1 MDYTTADDWYQTVD
15 APAQAPASPLWA
27 ERPNENASL
36 LAQRYEIKGL
46 LGAGGAG
53 SVFRARDLVL
63 GEDVALKVLKRVH
76 PHPAEAVEDLRNE
89 VRLARRVTHRSIAR
103 VYDLVEHDG
112 VYFLTMEFID
122 GISLA
127 KRLGRGR
134 SKQTILPLHEVITH
148 ASQIAEG
155 LYAAHCADVVH
166 CDLKPDNVSP
176 VGKIDKT
183 SHPRRETHAEVGH
196 LHKPAKVDLRRKH
209 AKPKNTAPQTES
221 RVFFVQN
228 SVEAQK
234 KNGLCLGVA
243 KGVDRSA
250 ETACTKGLHFYAAD
264 DEREG
269 DMFTA
274 QIADGISGLGAQAI
288 AAADGNAGNAKG

>member
-209 AKPKNTAPQTES
+209 AKPKNTAPQTDS

>member
-196 LHKPAKVDLRRKH
+196 LHKPAKVDLQRKH
-209 AKPKNTAPQTES
+209 AKQTTPHHRQNRASFLCRTASKRRKKRSVSGS
-221 RVFFVQN
+221 R
-228 SVEAQK
+228 
-234 KNGLCLGVA
+234 

>member
-1 MDYTTADDWYQTVD
+1 MEYNTADDWYQTVD
-15 APAQAPASPLWA
+15 APASESASPLWA
-27 ERPNENASL
+27 ETPSLGASL
-36 LAQRYEIKGL
+36 LANRYEVKGL

-122 GISLA
+122 GLSLA

-134 SKQTILPLHEVITH
+134 SQQTILPLHEVVTH

-155 LYAAHCADVVH
+155 LYAAHSADVVH
-166 CDLKPDNVSP
+166 CDHMPNFASSEL
-176 VGKIDKT
+176 T
-183 SHPRRETHAEVGH
+183 
-196 LHKPAKVDLRRKH
+196 
-209 AKPKNTAPQTES
+209 
-221 RVFFVQN
+221 
-228 SVEAQK
+228 
-234 KNGLCLGVA
+234 C
-243 KGVDRSA
+243 
-250 ETACTKGLHFYAAD
+250 
-264 DEREG
+264 
-269 DMFTA
+269 
-274 QIADGISGLGAQAI
+274 
-288 AAADGNAGNAKG
+288 

>member
-183 SHPRRETHAEVGH
+183 SHPRRETRAEVGH

-209 AKPKNTAPQTES
+209 AKPKNTAPQTDS

-234 KNGLCLGVA
+234 KTVCVWESQ
-243 KGVDRSA
+243 RSGS
-250 ETACTKGLHFYAAD
+250 ECRDSVYKRTPFLRC
-264 DEREG
+264 
-269 DMFTA
+269 
-274 QIADGISGLGAQAI
+274 
-288 AAADGNAGNAKG
+288 

>member
-76 PHPAEAVEDLRNE
+76 PHPTEAVEDLRNE

-134 SKQTILPLHEVITH
+134 S
-148 ASQIAEG
+148 
-155 LYAAHCADVVH
+155 
-166 CDLKPDNVSP
+166 
-176 VGKIDKT
+176 
-183 SHPRRETHAEVGH
+183 
-196 LHKPAKVDLRRKH
+196 
-209 AKPKNTAPQTES
+209 
-221 RVFFVQN
+221 
-228 SVEAQK
+228 
-234 KNGLCLGVA
+234 
-243 KGVDRSA
+243 
-250 ETACTKGLHFYAAD
+250 
-264 DEREG
+264 
-269 DMFTA
+269 
-274 QIADGISGLGAQAI
+274 
-288 AAADGNAGNAKG
+288 

>member
-1 MDYTTADDWYQTVD
+1 M
-15 APAQAPASPLWA
+15 
-27 ERPNENASL
+27 
-36 LAQRYEIKGL
+36 
-46 LGAGGAG
+46 
-53 SVFRARDLVL
+53 
-63 GEDVALKVLKRVH
+63 
-76 PHPAEAVEDLRNE
+76 
-89 VRLARRVTHRSIAR
+89 RS
-103 VYDLVEHDG
+103 
-112 VYFLTMEFID
+112 
-122 GISLA
+122 
-127 KRLGRGR
+127 
-134 SKQTILPLHEVITH
+134 Q
-148 ASQIAEG
+148 
-155 LYAAHCADVVH
+155 
-166 CDLKPDNVSP
+166 
-176 VGKIDKT
+176 KT
-183 SHPRRETHAEVGH
+183 
-196 LHKPAKVDLRRKH
+196 
-209 AKPKNTAPQTES
+209 TAPQTES

>member
-183 SHPRRETHAEVGH
+183 SHPRRETRAEVGH
-196 LHKPAKVDLRRKH
+196 LHKPAKVDLQRKH
-209 AKPKNTAPQTES
+209 AKPKNTAPQTDS